1 MALAPSAL
9 PVASVAFALNLFTA
23 TSRAD
28 QAGFEKSTAAN
39 ITAVNANIVALKE
52 STAANHAS
60 LKESTAANH
69 ASLKESTAANLASLK
84 ESTDAKIEASNKI
97 LNAYVSIID
106 RMNKEASSK
115 QQS

>member
-60 LKESTAANH
+60 LKESTAAN
-69 ASLKESTAANLASLK
+69 LASLK